1 MLLIHKNNH
10 TLHYSLEVMI
20 ASSLYDCSN
29 FLTQTKAVEMKE
41 VSLYNNGGGGYGP
54 SNDGEKSL
62 SFRVVPTSWEQKA
75 QRGIPRPY
83 PHNKFPAHHPMKLL
97 VTEASFIF

>member
-1 MLLIHKNNH
+1 MFSTHTNNH
-10 TLHYSLEVMI
+10 TLHYSPEAMI
-20 ASSLYDCSN
+20 AYSLYYCQ
-29 FLTQTKAVEMKE
+29 FQKTKAVELKE

-62 SFRVVPTSWEQKA
+62 SFGIIPISWEKEA

-83 PHNKFPAHHPMKLL
+83 PHSRLPAHHLTKLL
-97 VTEASFIF
+97 DVETSF